1 MSQPRYRKILD
12 YFKKPKPTTSSQ
24 ASAESPGRVETVLA
38 SVALFVLRLMRSKAP
53 LDHVRLEWFCTCG
66 MQMYADYPDSGDMAE
81 FQKSLGCTQK
91 RHPSFTHIIG
101 LDGRLVLLA
110 MVELARKSWLAT
122 FALSFTLALIECI
135 VSALSG
141 DCPRAF
147 AFLGPLILGL
157 SILGL
162 LMACSLV
169 AGVVL
174 MVMGP
179 LQAGKLPTLS

>member
-91 RHPSFTHIIG
+91 RHPSITHIIG

-110 MVELARKSWLAT
+110 MVELARKSWLGT
-122 FALSFTLALIECI
+122 HRMHSL
-135 VSALSG
+135 VSAFSG
-141 DCPRAF
+141 DSPRAF

-169 AGVVL
+169 AGAVL